1 VAAPILV
8 ANAGVEDINRA
19 LLDLSSRLPSA
30 SGASASSIKSVTSD
44 YTFTATDGIIDLF
57 VTTGASAVTVTLG
70 RSAANKGRVLRVWK
84 ADSGIG
90 EVSIV
95 GNTTGSTTETVNGY
109 SSVRAG
115 LQYQHCDIYQDG
127 TTNFLIGQ
135 YLQPVAS
142 EPSAG
147 SPHPHYAVI
156 LTTDPAVTTM
166 QTLALPA
173 AVSGVAK
180 RVRGRMAIS
189 STTAGDYLQ
198 VMNAAG
204 TERYGSATAQVNG
217 ITSESWFDAPVV
229 GGNIYWQVNNARVT
243 LAWLEMVSYDC

>member
-1 VAAPILV
+1 MPS
-8 ANAGVEDINRA
+8 
-19 LLDLSSRLPSA
+19 LLARFQE
-30 SGASASSIKSVTSD
+30 I
-44 YTFTATDGIIDLF
+44 
-57 VTTGASAVTVTLG
+57 
-70 RSAANKGRVLRVWK
+70 
-84 ADSGIG
+84 IG
-90 EVSIV
+90 EKLFRDKVTFAKDIV
-95 GNTTGSTTETVNGY
+95 FKKTITAY
-109 SSVRAG
+109 S
-115 LQYQHCDIYQDG
+115 
-127 TTNFLIGQ
+127 
-135 YLQPVAS
+135 PVAS

-180 RVRGRMAIS
+180 RVRGRMAIN